1 MIPDATVK
9 GIARRLGVDPM
20 IVDLDHA
27 LGVVLWALSDVGD
40 PESTWVFKGGT
51 CLRKMYFRDYR
62 FSEDLDF
69 TVTGRLAVDDVR
81 RTLEE
86 VGRRSQEEGVAQ
98 ARCAAQP
105 ATPSHCRRRG
115 LARGG
120 TSATHPPL

>member
-51 CLRKMYFRDYR
+51 CSAR
-62 FSEDLDF
+62 
-69 TVTGRLAVDDVR
+69 VR
-81 RTLEE
+81 CIYLE
-86 VGRRSQEEGVAQ
+86 
-98 ARCAAQP
+98 
-105 ATPSHCRRRG
+105 
-115 LARGG
+115 
-120 TSATHPPL
+120 